1 LEGAEEQVMV
11 QAGQGLAAGTDAR
24 VAARRAATQAMAEA
38 GGVAPD
44 LVWVFA
50 TDGYDPVDVRA
61 GVADV
66 VGSTPI
72 VGCRAPGVLARD
84 RVTHDGVGV
93 LALCGGIV
101 SRIGVAPGVA
111 ADGRA
116 AGATAAAQALES
128 LEALVGE
135 AQPDRTAI
143 VVLPDA
149 IRGNSC
155 DVVRGVD
162 AAVGAGLRLVGG
174 GAGDNLQFKQTWQF
188 AGDTVVDDAVLAIA
202 MATPSP
208 MGIALRH
215 GCSPWGRPMKVTRV
229 EGRTVHDLDWEPA
242 FRRYAEV
249 ARELGAD
256 EIARDGFV
264 SFAMLHPFGIPH
276 GEEHYVLRSPLM
288 LGEAGEIACC
298 SDLPG
303 DGVMRIMAGDRTS
316 LLRAACE
323 AGAAARTALL
333 GARPAAALL
342 FACVSRDFVVGGAD
356 DVSAEIQAV
365 REGLGADVP
374 IFGCLTFGQI
384 GSLAGGAPQFHSK
397 SVQVCALPARA
408 A

>member
-1 LEGAEEQVMV
+1 MIH
-11 QAGQGLAAGTDAR
+11 AGQGLASGPDSRA
-24 VAARRAATQAMAEA
+24 AARAAAAHA
-38 GGVAPD
+38 FARSGGDTPD

-50 TDGYDPVDVRA
+50 TDNYDPHLVRA

-66 VGSTPI
+66 VGDAPI
-72 VGCRAPGVLARD
+72 VGCRAPGVLACD
-84 RVTHDGVGV
+84 RVTHDGVAV
-93 LALCGGIV
+93 LVLSGGIV
-101 SRIGVAPGVA
+101 SRIGVAPGVG

-116 AGATAAAQALES
+116 AGAAAAGGA
-128 LEALVGE
+128 LEALEDAIGE
-135 AQPDRTAI
+135 AAADRTAI

-188 AGDTVVDDAVLAIA
+188 TGDSVVDDSVLAVA
-202 MATPSP
+202 MTAPSSL
-208 MGIALRH
+208 GIALRH
-215 GCSPWGRPMKVTRV
+215 GCAPWGRPMKVTRV

-242 FRRYAEV
+242 FARYTEV
-249 ARELGAD
+249 ARELGAE

-276 GEEHYVLRSPLM
+276 GEDHYVLRSPLM
-288 LGEAGEIACC
+288 LGEAGEIGCC
-298 SDLPG
+298 SDLPR
-303 DGVMRIMAGDRTS
+303 DGVMRIMSGDRAS
-316 LLRAACE
+316 LLRASRE
-323 AGAAARTALL
+323 AGAAARTALA
-333 GARPAAALL
+333 GATPAAALL
-342 FACVSRDFVVGGAD
+342 FACVSRDFVVAGEGD
-356 DVSAEIQAV
+356 ELSAEIQAV

-397 SVQVCALPARA
+397 SVQVCAVPARA
-408 A
+408 AA